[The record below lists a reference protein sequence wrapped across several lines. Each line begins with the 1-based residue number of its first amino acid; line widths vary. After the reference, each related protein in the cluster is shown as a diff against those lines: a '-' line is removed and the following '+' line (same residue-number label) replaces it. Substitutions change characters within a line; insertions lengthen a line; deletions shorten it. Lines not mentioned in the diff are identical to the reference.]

1 MAVMRPD
8 FTDRLIHDHA
18 RRVESDLLRR
28 VRSAT
33 DARPGRI
40 VLDRRELIDF
50 GSNDY
55 LGLARHPRLI
65 EALVDAAN
73 GGVGARASHL
83 LGGHHAAH
91 EALQQ
96 ALADWIGYPRGLLFS
111 TGYMAAQGALT
122 ALLGRHD
129 LCVQDRL
136 NHACLIDGARL
147 ADADL
152 RRFRHADP
160 ADAGRF
166 LAASPERRA
175 LIVTD
180 SVFSMD
186 GDVAPLAELAAIALR
201 ERAWL
206 MVDEAHGLGVL
217 GPQGR
222 GACAAAS
229 LGPEAV
235 QVWMGTLGKAL
246 GGFGA
251 LIAGSDDLIDALVNG
266 ARSYV
271 YTTALPPALALAMV
285 VAVDLARGAD
295 EERAHLQALIA
306 RLRFGARELGWDLL
320 PAETPIQPLIVGDSA
335 AAVALSKRLEA
346 AGCYC
351 PAVRPPTVP
360 KGSARLRIS
369 LSAAHTI
376 DDVEVLLRALDR
388 RWQSSNSARRERI

>member
-1 MAVMRPD
+1 MRPD
-8 FTDRLIHDHA
+8 FCDRLTQEHA
-18 RRVESDLLRR
+18 RRLEAGLLRR
-28 VRSAT
+28 VRTAS

-40 VLDRRELIDF
+40 VLDGRALIDF

-65 EALVDAAN
+65 EGLVDAAK

-83 LGGHHAAH
+83 LGGHQDAH
-91 EALQQ
+91 EALQR
-96 ALADWIGYPRGLLFS
+96 ALADWIGFPRALLFS
-111 TGYMAAQGALT
+111 TGYMAATGALS

-147 ADADL
+147 AGADL
-152 RRFRHADP
+152 RRYRHADA
-160 ADAGRF
+160 ADAARQ
-166 LAASPERRA
+166 LASAPDRHSLLA
-175 LIVTD
+175 TD

-186 GDVAPLAELAAIALR
+186 GDVAPLVELAALARR

-217 GPQGR
+217 GPEGR
-222 GACAAAS
+222 GACAAAG
-229 LGPEAV
+229 LGSDAV

-251 LIAGSDDLIDALVNG
+251 VIAGSETLIDALVNG
-266 ARSYV
+266 ARSYI
-271 YTTALPPALALAMV
+271 YTTALPPALARATV
-285 VAVDLARGAD
+285 VAVELARDAD
-295 EERAHLQALIA
+295 EQRRHLQKLIA
-306 RLRFGARELGWDLL
+306 HWRAGANDLGWELL
-320 PAETPIQPLIVGDSA
+320 PSATPIQPLIVGDSDT
-335 AAVALSKRLEA
+335 AVALSRRLER

-369 LSAAHTI
+369 FSAAHTI
-376 DDVEVLLRALDR
+376 DDVEALLHALGR
-388 RWQSSNSARRERI
+388 RWQSSNSSRRERT

>member
-1 MAVMRPD
+1 MRPD
-8 FTDRLIHDHA
+8 FNDRLIHDHA
-18 RRVESDLLRR
+18 RRLEAGLLRR
-28 VRSAT
+28 VRTAG

-40 VLDRRELIDF
+40 VLDGCELIDF

-65 EALVDAAN
+65 EALVAAAKA
-73 GGVGARASHL
+73 GVGARASHL
-83 LGGHHAAH
+83 LGGHHDAH
-91 EALQQ
+91 EALQR
-96 ALADWIGYPRGLLFS
+96 ALAEWIGYPRALLFS

-129 LCVQDRL
+129 LCLQDRL

-152 RRFRHADP
+152 QRYPHAD
-160 ADAGRF
+160 ADA
-166 LAASPERRA
+166 AAGLLQAAPERRA
-175 LIVTD
+175 LLVSD

-186 GDVAPLAELAAIALR
+186 GDIAPLAELAALAQR

-222 GACAAAS
+222 GACAEAGLAARDV
-229 LGPEAV
+229 P
-235 QVWMGTLGKAL
+235 VWMGTLGKAL
-246 GGFGA
+246 GGCGA
-251 LIAGSDDLIDALVNG
+251 VIAGSADLIDALVNS
-266 ARSYV
+266 ARSYI
-271 YTTALPPALALAMV
+271 YTTALPPALAQAMV
-285 VAVDLARGAD
+285 VAVELAREAD
-295 EERAHLQALIA
+295 AERVHLRALIA
-306 RLRFGARELGWDLL
+306 HFRMGAAELGWKLL
-320 PAETPIQPLIVGDSA
+320 PSVTPIQPLIVGDSS
-335 AAVALSKRLEA
+335 AAVALSQRLEA

-369 LSAAHTI
+369 LSAAHTVE
-376 DDVEVLLRALDR
+376 DVEALLRALGK
-388 RWQSSNSARRERI
+388 RETAGQL